1 MRRMLSRLFGRRSIE
16 AELGLEVAREDWAA
30 PPPSE
35 SGTDWGQWLQAEEA
49 KPPPP
54 PDALIVGLEPDQAAT
69 AVPSEAPTKPVK
81 ANKPE
86 RRPAR
91 PRIRTLP
98 GERRWRDVLTAFAEH
113 LTDEEL
119 LIIKKQMAG

>member
-16 AELGLEVAREDWAA
+16 AELGLEVAREDWAP

-35 SGTDWGQWLQAEEA
+35 TGTDWGQWLQTEEP

-54 PDALIVGLEPDQAAT
+54 GALMADLEPDQA
-69 AVPSEAPTKPVK
+69 VPPSEAPTKPTR
-81 ANKPE
+81 AIKPE
-86 RRPAR
+86 RRPPRA
-91 PRIRTLP
+91 RIRTLP